1 MTFVTRAPR
10 RRPNTRPTRRLPSC
24 CSCIPLRI
32 GLCVIA
38 LLVAAGNAAE
48 IWRNLNSR
56 SNYPDSMLKLWSPF
70 QWINIVFSG
79 CAIAGA
85 LLGLAGLLTNSRPLV
100 IIFARVEQATVW
112 FNIVRAIAI
121 SIAISLGRDTFV
133 AYCRQRNPLTAN
145 DCSNAVTWAIVTT
158 ALISLAGALFA
169 HVSYR
174 LISAY
179 AEQLLDRRGGG
190 GGGGG
195 SSASMAPYAVLDE
208 ERGLAPPPPPPP
220 ADYHHHQQPPK
231 DTLSPPAMTAAA
243 AQGWPRRPPPP
254 PPLLDDLDD
263 DRAQAPSLGGA
274 YSPRDAKSFDSVRLS
289 SDEPR
294 GDAGDLSSPE
304 RIRRYGS

>member
-1 MTFVTRAPR
+1 
-10 RRPNTRPTRRLPSC
+10 
-24 CSCIPLRI
+24 
-32 GLCVIA
+32 
-38 LLVAAGNAAE
+38 
-48 IWRNLNSR
+48 
-56 SNYPDSMLKLWSPF
+56 MLKLWSPF

-112 FNIVRAIAI
+112 FNIVRAIAF

-145 DCSNAVTWAIVTT
+145 DCGNAVTWAIVTT
-158 ALISLAGALFA
+158 ALISLGGALFA

-179 AEQLLDRRGGG
+179 AEQLLDRH
-190 GGGGG
+190 GGG
-195 SSASMAPYAVLDE
+195 SSAGMAPYAMLGE
-208 ERGLAPPPPPPP
+208 ERGVAPPSS
-220 ADYHHHQQPPK
+220 DYHQQPPK
-231 DTLSPPAMTAAA
+231 DTLSPPAMTAA

-254 PPLLDDLDD
+254 PPLLDD
-263 DRAQAPSLGGA
+263 DRAQAPSLGA

-294 GDAGDLSSPE
+294 DAGDLSSPE